1 MRAVILAAGTEIG
14 KTHVAVAL
22 LAAARARGL
31 SVRAAKP
38 VMSGYDPQAPAASDA
53 GRLAAACGL
62 GPDAIDGVCLRAF
75 APPLAPNVA
84 ARREGVTL
92 TRAMLTAFARAAL
105 APGPDFALVEGA
117 GGVLSPLADDC
128 LNADL
133 AADLAT
139 PVILA
144 TAGYLGAVSHT
155 LTALEACANRG
166 VRVAALAI
174 SQPSPAY
181 DAPAGLGD
189 ELARWSAIP
198 AHLFPYAAPGD
209 AAGLLRRLGGPPGA
223 VAAGR

>member
-1 MRAVILAAGTEIG
+1 MRAAILAAGTELG
-14 KTHVAVAL
+14 KTHVAAAL
-22 LAAARARGL
+22 LKAARARGL

-38 VMSGYDPQAPAASDA
+38 VMSGFDPQAPEASDA

-62 GPDAIDGVCLRAF
+62 GPESVRDLCLFAF

-84 ARREGVTL
+84 ARREGVTV
-92 TRAMLTAFARAAL
+92 TRAMLAAFAGAAL

-133 AADLAT
+133 AADLGT
-139 PVILA
+139 PVVLV
-144 TAGYLGAVSHT
+144 TANYLGAVSHT
-155 LTALEACANRG
+155 LTATEACERRG
-166 VRVAALAI
+166 AAVAALAI

-181 DAPAGLGD
+181 GPPAGLGG
-189 ELARWSAIP
+189 ELARWTDIP

-209 AAGLLRRLGGPPGA
+209 ADALLARLAGLSGA
-223 VAAGR
+223 VAGGR